1 MCVHVG
7 DRGQPDILPFHH
19 GSPEAQWKTPLT
31 AGPSSITPP
40 TLPYSGSQSPA
51 LGGWH
56 FRLSP
61 WEASLHWW
69 SGAAKHLCLA

>member
-51 LGGWH
+51 LG
-56 FRLSP
+56 RLTLPAVSVGSQP
-61 WEASLHWW
+61 ALVEWGS
-69 SGAAKHLCLA
+69 